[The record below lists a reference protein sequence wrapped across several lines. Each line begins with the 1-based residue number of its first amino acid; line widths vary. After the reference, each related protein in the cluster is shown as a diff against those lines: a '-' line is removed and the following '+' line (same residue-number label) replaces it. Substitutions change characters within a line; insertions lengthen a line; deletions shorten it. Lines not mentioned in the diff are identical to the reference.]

1 MNNQNNP
8 AVVAQMMA
16 EKLRN
21 DAKIQAKETADEL
34 KTLEIISKAMFETG
48 AKNLGELFKIMK
60 AKQEAGVE

>member
-1 MNNQNNP
+1 
-8 AVVAQMMA
+8 MA